1 MQIKGLQ
8 KTSLID
14 YPDKICSTVFLP
26 GCNLKCRFCHNS
38 DLVLNADSLATIEE
52 KDFFSHLEKR
62 KGKIDAVTVCGGE
75 PTIHPELPEFIKK
88 IKDLGFSIKLDT
100 NGTNPEML
108 RFLLDK
114 SLLDYIAMDVKAPKN
129 KYQEIT
135 QSNEIH
141 KIQKSIEIIKDS
153 GIDYEFRTTILP
165 FFTQK
170 DMKEILKLVAP
181 CNKYILQQFLPKT
194 TIDQNYQKFKATS
207 KEKLNNF
214 KKIALKQINKVEIR
228 W

>member
-38 DLVLNADSLATIEE
+38 DLVLNADSLATIGE
-52 KDFFSHLEKR
+52 KEFFDHLTNR
-62 KGKIDAVTVCGGE
+62 KGKIDAVTICGGE
-75 PTIHPELPEFIKK
+75 PTIHKDLPEFIKK
-88 IKDLGFSIKLDT
+88 IKDAGFFVKLDT
-100 NGTNPEML
+100 NGTNPEMVQL
-108 RFLLDK
+108 LLDRN
-114 SLLDYIAMDVKAPKN
+114 LLDYIAMDVKAPKN

-135 QSNEIH
+135 QAKDIR

-170 DMKEILKLVAP
+170 DMKEILKLISP
-181 CNKYILQQFLPKT
+181 CNKYILQQFLPIT
-194 TIDQNYQKFKATS
+194 TIDANYQKFKATP

-228 W
+228 